1 MEFEIE
7 SFQMGFCLSLI
18 SHDIFEIE
26 IKCEFLVPHE
36 IKNNTKFKVKT
47 EKKKKKYNTPGP
59 GGDLHAFFVYS

>member
-36 IKNNTKFKVKT
+36 IKNNTKLKVKT
-47 EKKKKKYNTPGP
+47 EKKEKKSIKKR
-59 GGDLHAFFVYS
+59 